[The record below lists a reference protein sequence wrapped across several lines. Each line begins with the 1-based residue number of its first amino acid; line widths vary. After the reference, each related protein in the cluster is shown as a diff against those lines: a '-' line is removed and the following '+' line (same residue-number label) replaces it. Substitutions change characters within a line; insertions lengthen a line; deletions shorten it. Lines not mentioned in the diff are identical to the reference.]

1 MFPPSSFR
9 SLISSVVTTAVSS
22 IVDGDGPVVV
32 VVTTIVTGD
41 SALWQKN
48 VMSMKTN
55 LSS

>member
-32 VVTTIVTGD
+32 VTTIVTGD

-48 VMSMKTN
+48 IMSMKTN